1 MRLDEAVLLC
11 LTNFYWSQELKIIRN
26 NIYLICLN
34 VLEGGL
40 FISSTK
46 ALVQILIVCLKGK
59 HDLEKKIH
67 FLVPSD
73 LELAT
78 KALTIYNQKEDE
90 WEKTFECEIDS
101 TLMTLG
107 IHTFMTLFEVSFFSK
122 SSFNLQ

>member
-1 MRLDEAVLLC
+1 M
-11 LTNFYWSQELKIIRN
+11 KIIRT

-34 VLEGGL
+34 LLERGE

-59 HDLEKKIH
+59 HYLEKNIH

-90 WEKTFECEIDS
+90 WEKTFVCEIDS
-101 TLMTLG
+101 TFMTLG
-107 IHTFMTLFEVSFFSK
+107 IHKFLTLFEVRFFSK